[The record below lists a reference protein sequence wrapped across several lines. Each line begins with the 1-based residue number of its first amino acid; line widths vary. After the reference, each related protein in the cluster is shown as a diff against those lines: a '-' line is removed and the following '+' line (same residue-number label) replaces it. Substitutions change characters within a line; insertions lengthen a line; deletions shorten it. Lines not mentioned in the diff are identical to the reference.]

1 MEQTLQKGVSKEEDE
16 ETKLSLLISP
26 KEVEHF
32 VQCGQY
38 IGKDNVLFF
47 GDADTK
53 NKVFL
58 LLHGGK
64 NGKVLFNGTL
74 MSLQDVYYCLR
85 KENVFDILKP
95 LDVKCLYVLCCHS
108 YYQQSYEEDGLTI
121 KPYFNNKGRLF
132 GEQLSST
139 EFCFRTEESL
149 VS

>member
-1 MEQTLQKGVSKEEDE
+1 MKHITQKGVSKKRDE
-16 ETKLSLLISP
+16 ETELSLLISP
-26 KEVEHF
+26 KEVERF
-32 VQCGQY
+32 VQCGQH

-64 NGKVLFNGTL
+64 NGKVLFNG
-74 MSLQDVYYCLR
+74 SLISLKDVYHSLR
-85 KENVFDILKP
+85 KENVFDILKT
-95 LDVKCLYVLCCHS
+95 LDVKCIYILCCHS

-121 KPYFNNKGRLF
+121 EPYFNNKGRLF

-139 EFCFRTEESL
+139 EFRFQTEESL

>member
-1 MEQTLQKGVSKEEDE
+1 MKQTLQKGVSKERDED
-16 ETKLSLLISP
+16 TTLNILVSP

-32 VQCGQY
+32 VQCGQH

-74 MSLQDVYYCLR
+74 MSLQDVYHSLR
-85 KENVFDILKP
+85 KENVFDILKL
-95 LDVKCLYVLCCHS
+95 LDVKCIYVLCCHS
-108 YYQQSYEEDGLTI
+108 YYQQSYEEDGFTI
-121 KPYFNNKGRLF
+121 KTYFNNRERLF

-139 EFCFRTEESL
+139 EFRFQTEESL